1 MGFCASEKAL
11 AAPVTIEL
19 PDLAA
24 QTKRRGLMGIAS
36 DTAKQD
42 AFSDDWATML

>member
-1 MGFCASEKAL
+1 MGLCASEKAF

-24 QTKRRGLMGIAS
+24 QTKRRGLMGIVS